1 MFKSRLF
8 KIGMTGDIS
17 SKIFH
22 AGDER
27 MIVHRQTGNDLRIN
41 TVDAASVL
49 KLKNPTVVEN
59 SHSIWCRFREVNA
72 RSIRDE
78 VPRSLF
84 AGSVPVLRHPN
95 RHIHDVDR
103 VLDSFLQPTR
113 SKIL

>member
-1 MFKSRLF
+1 MLKARLLQ
-8 KIGMTGDIS
+8 IGMAGHMFS
-17 SKIFH
+17 EIFH
-22 AGDER
+22 PGDKR
-27 MIVHRQTGNDLRIN
+27 VIVRRQARDDFRKN
-41 TVDAASVL
+41 TIDSSSLVH
-49 KLKNPTVVEN
+49 LKNTTAIKN
-59 SHSIWCRFREVNA
+59 FHSIWYRFREVNA

-84 AGSVPVLRHPN
+84 AGSVPVLRHLN